1 MPQLPFDFGEAGALG
16 AVSFHSTWLPTGSEP
31 LPIARLQKRFPTRN
45 FAAMPGFRLLEHSA
59 VDLALEALGLAD
71 AVLHTDQGA
80 PHFAHRTD
88 IELSISHSRHPELGI
103 AAAIATSPR
112 EATHG
117 RLGVDIEFPR
127 DTLLLVAPRIFTEDE
142 LRRAKTME
150 KACGVW
156 CLKEAAWKGWGPA
169 LDYSEDIAFLSEVGQ
184 VGPFE
189 AKILGNRRHYALGRA
204 MSGDLPWWSVVG
216 PIC

>member
-16 AVSFHSTWLPTGSEP
+16 AVSFHATWLPAGEEP
-31 LPIARLQKRFPTRN
+31 LPMARLQRRFPARD
-45 FAAMPGFRLLEHSA
+45 FSAMPAFRLLEHSA
-59 VDLALEALGLAD
+59 VDLALEALGLDD

-80 PHFAHRTD
+80 PHFAHLKD
-88 IELSISHSRHPELGI
+88 LELSISHSRHPELGI
-103 AAAIATSPR
+103 AAAVATSPR

-142 LRRAKTME
+142 LQRATSME
-150 KACGVW
+150 NACGVW

-189 AKILGNRRHYALGRA
+189 AEVLGNRRQYALGKSK
-204 MSGDLPWWSVVG
+204 SGDLPWWSVVG
-216 PIC
+216 PVG